1 MTDQKGDTENYWGTA
16 IIIVLFFILISFF
29 PGKALHQTS
38 CSYQYALKTELGLN
52 HSKAVAADAIP
63 MPSVDKSCLHI
74 VYNENINLFSEPIKV
89 IADNRK
95 ICRQLSWLQKTELLI
110 KPCLPDRFYFPRVPT
125 GDEEFLVLG

>member
-29 PGKALHQTS
+29 PGKTLHQIS
-38 CSYQYALKTELGLN
+38 CSYQYALKTEFSLN

-63 MPSVDKSCLHI
+63 MPSVHKSCLHI
-74 VYNENINLFSEPIKV
+74 VYNENINLFSEAIKV

-95 ICRQLSWLQKTELLI
+95 ICRQFSWLQKSELLI
-110 KPCLPDRFYFPRVPT
+110 KLCLPDRFCYHPVST
-125 GDEEFLVLG
+125 DNEELPVLS